1 MLIIFLPTRHYETT
15 TTTTTTT
22 TVLMCCAVI
31 TCWCL
36 IFWYMHADSIPAKQ
50 IINEG
55 TTQELTALTAV

>member
-1 MLIIFLPTRHYETT
+1 
-15 TTTTTTT
+15 
-22 TVLMCCAVI
+22 MCCAVI